1 VHIKDLYSII
11 VTDKRVEGCARR
23 REGRYE
29 VSSDERGLAELF
41 RKAPITVLLGQ
52 QLLRCDAGVAEA
64 ELPHKRDFEQGF
76 GITHGGIV
84 ATIADTAGFFA
95 AASLVG
101 PGLATVEFKINLVAP
116 VRQETLRA
124 TGSVVHRGHRLVL
137 CQVNVTGAQDRIVGL
152 AQATY
157 TTVGSNATLAQ

>member
-1 VHIKDLYSII
+1 MS
-11 VTDKRVEGCARR
+11 TDDD
-23 REGRYE
+23 
-29 VSSDERGLAELF
+29 SLAALF
-41 RKAPITVLLGQ
+41 RRAPITSLLGH
-52 QLLRCDAGVAEA
+52 QLLRCEAGVAEV
-64 ELPHKRDFEQGF
+64 ELPHKREFEQGF

-116 VRQETLRA
+116 VRGETLRA
-124 TGSVVHRGHRLVL
+124 KGTVVHRGHRLIL
-137 CQVNVTGAQDRIVGL
+137 CQVNVTRPDDAGVAF

-157 TTVGSNATLAQ
+157 TTVAAYPSTVG

>member
-1 VHIKDLYSII
+1 MSVGIDEPDL
-11 VTDKRVEGCARR
+11 A
-23 REGRYE
+23 
-29 VSSDERGLAELF
+29 ALF
-41 RKAPITVLLGQ
+41 RRAPISVFLGQ
-52 QLLRCDAGVAEA
+52 ELLRCDAGVAEV
-64 ELPHKRDFEQGF
+64 ELPHRRDFEQGF
-76 GITHGGIV
+76 GITHGGVV

-124 TGSVVHRGHRLVL
+124 RGSVVHRGHRLLL
-137 CQVNVTGAQDRIVGL
+137 CQVNVTGAQERDVAF

-157 TTVGSNATLAQ
+157 TMISVRRESQ